1 MKAVVFT
8 LGCKVNQCE
17 SASISAELVSRGYE
31 VDDKLGYA
39 DLYLINTCAV
49 TAEAEKKSRQTVAR
63 AKKYNPNARI
73 VIFGCATQKDPTA
86 FYEKEGVTVVSGT
99 KEKSKIIEL
108 LEQKGIFVSTRDDK
122 FDELFPVRES
132 RQRVYVKVQDGC
144 DNFCSYCIV
153 PYLRGACRSRNA
165 DSVRAEIDGLNAKEV
180 VLTGINLSAYDREGK
195 GLTGLIYALKG
206 IKARIRLGSL
216 EVGVITPEFL
226 QACLSHGGVAPHFH
240 LSLQSGSKRV
250 LSAMNRK
257 YTPDEYAERVDMIRQ
272 YFPLAGITT
281 DVIAGFPTETDAEF
295 EESLAFIQKIGFA
308 DVHCF
313 PYSRRTGTE
322 AAKLP
327 DTPPDV
333 KKERLHHLLNVKQGL
348 KKAFARQN
356 AGQVAFV
363 LPEDQEDGYVVGY
376 TENYLKVYLPSDVAC
391 GNDFVK
397 VEIGDVFRDG
407 AKANILS

>member
-1 MKAVVFT
+1 MKAIVFT

-17 SASISAELVSRGYE
+17 SASIAAELVSRGYE

-39 DLYLINTCAV
+39 DIYFINTCAV

-63 AKKYNPNARI
+63 AKKYNPSARI
-73 VIFGCATQKDPTA
+73 IIFGCATQKDPTV

-99 KEKSKIIEL
+99 KEKSKIIDL
-108 LEQKGIFVSTRDDK
+108 LERQGIFVSTRDDK
-122 FDELFPVRES
+122 FDELYPVRES

-153 PYLRGACRSRNA
+153 PYLRGACRSRSV
-165 DSVRAEIDGLNAKEV
+165 DSVRAEIEGLNAKEV

-195 GLTGLIYALKG
+195 GLAGLICALKG
-206 IKARIRLGSL
+206 IKPRIRLGSL
-216 EVGVITPEFL
+216 EVGVITPAFL
-226 QACLSHGGVAPHFH
+226 QACVEHGNVAPHFH

-257 YTPDEYAERVDMIRQ
+257 YTPEEYQKRVDLIRQ
-272 YFPLAGITT
+272 YFPHAGITT
-281 DVIAGFPTETDAEF
+281 DVIAGFPTETEAEF
-295 EESLAFIQKIGFA
+295 EESLAFIRKIGFA

-333 KKERLHHLLNVKQGL
+333 KKERLHRLLDVKQGL
-348 KKAFARQN
+348 KKAFAVQN
-356 AGQVAFV
+356 AGQTALV

-376 TENYLKVYLPSDVAC
+376 TENYLKVYLQGERDY
-391 GNDFVK
+391 GDDFVN
-397 VEIGDVFRDG
+397 VEISDVFRDG
-407 AKANILS
+407 AKAKIL